1 MGVPN
6 QIRTERLLL
15 RCWRSGDARALR
27 EVLLVNQSHIG
38 PWIPQRI
45 SEAAPAPELA
55 RRLSEFAA
63 SFEASREW
71 RYGIFSPDESQVLG
85 EVDLLPRNTD
95 GRVPYATADRAE
107 IGYWLRADRTGQGL
121 ASEAARAMLDV
132 AAALPR
138 FTHVEIRCDARNAA
152 SSAVPR
158 RLGFT
163 LSSTLTDESVV
174 PGEPPVTMQIWT
186 YPLRRATA
194 VGE

>member
-1 MGVPN
+1 MEVPSH
-6 QIRTERLLL
+6 IRTERLLL
-15 RCWRSGDARALR
+15 RCWRHGDARALR
-27 EVLLVNQSHIG
+27 EVLLGNQAHIG
-38 PWIPQRI
+38 PWIPRRV
-45 SEAAPAPELA
+45 SEPAPIPELE

-63 SFEASREW
+63 SFAAAREW
-71 RYGIFSPDESQVLG
+71 RYGIFSPDESQVFG
-85 EVDLLPRNTD
+85 EVDLLPRDAD

-121 ASEAARAMLDV
+121 ASEAARALVD
-132 AAALPR
+132 AAAGLPR
-138 FTHVEIRCDARNAA
+138 LAHVEIRCDARNAA

-163 LSSTLTDESVV
+163 LSGTATDESVA